1 MRQQHDIKN
10 EFCRKIERLAKRNKH
25 VNGRKD
31 KEDIRVF
38 LIKLEGGTANL
49 SKFKS

>member
-25 VNGRKD
+25 VNDRKD